1 MKSPLIATAID
12 APWYA
17 KPVHQ
22 LNIDIETRSAA
33 DLPKVGV
40 YKYTEDP
47 QFDILLFAY
56 AIDGGEVQLIDLT
69 EQELPKKLV
78 DMLDNQKYTK
88 VAFNAQFERIALT
101 RYLRR
106 LGYIGGGAWLSARE
120 WRDTMI
126 EANEL
131 GLPSTLKWAAT
142 YLGLDEQKDARGKA
156 LINYFSKPLKDGSFH
171 QPSDDPEKWALF
183 SLYNQQDV
191 RTEMAI
197 ADKLAAHPMDPQE
210 WVYWTLDQRIN
221 DRGVMVDTA
230 LADGAIALMQAN
242 NDAGLEQMRAITGLS
257 NPNSL
262 LQFKGWLHD
271 QDYPMEKLGKELVQ
285 DAVENDDTM
294 PDRVRQALEL
304 RLTLSNTSTKKYE
317 MMDRAHCDDGRL
329 HGLLQ
334 FYGANRTGRWAGR
347 LLQVQNLPRTYLQP
361 LSVARDLVKAQDAD
375 VLELLFDSVPGVLK
389 ELIRTALVPGPGN
402 RFIVADFSAIE
413 ARVIAWYAHEDWTL
427 EAFRTHG
434 KIYEATASQ
443 MFGIPLDQIDKKTR
457 QKGKV
462 ATLALG
468 YQGGPGALTAMGAL
482 KMGIP
487 ESELP
492 ELVDKWRNA
501 NPNIVQFWYA
511 VDKAALKVVHRGGL
525 ETVGPLSFYT
535 KDGWLFI
542 KLPSGRSLAYAN
554 ARLEPGKFADQIV
567 YDGQGEH
574 VGFTK
579 LHTYGG
585 KLVENIVQATARD
598 LLAGAMLALEKEG
611 YPAVFHIHDEV
622 VAEVPEGQGSLDEM
636 VQIMTRVP
644 DWAEGLPLNAAGFET
659 YYYKKQ

>member
-1 MKSPLIATAID
+1 MAT
-12 APWYA
+12 P
-17 KPVHQ
+17 KHQ
-22 LNIDIETRSAA
+22 LNIDIETRSGA

-40 YKYTEDP
+40 YKYTENP
-47 QFDILLFAY
+47 LFAIILFAY

-69 EQELPKKLV
+69 KQDLPRELT
-78 DMLDNQKYTK
+78 DMLRDPGYQK
-88 VAFNAQFERIALT
+88 VAFNAQFERISLT
-101 RYLRR
+101 RYMRKSGR
-106 LGYIGGGAWLSARE
+106 LAPESWLDPTQ

-126 EANEL
+126 EANEM
-131 GLPSTLKWAAT
+131 GLPATLKWAAT
-142 YLGLDEQKDARGKA
+142 YLGLDEQKDTRGKA
-156 LINYFSKPLKDGSFH
+156 LINFFSKPKRGGGFN
-171 QPSDDPEKWALF
+171 QPGDDPEKWETF
-183 SLYNQQDV
+183 SSYNMQDV

-197 ADKLAAHPMDPQE
+197 ADKLASYPMHPQE
-210 WVYWTLDQRIN
+210 WQYWSMDQRIN
-221 DRGVMVDTA
+221 DRGVMVDTD
-230 LADGAIALMQAN
+230 LAEGAIALMQHN
-242 NDAGLEQMRAITGLS
+242 NEAGMAQMRELTGLS

-262 LQFKGWLHD
+262 IQFKGWLHD
-271 QDYPMEKLGKELVQ
+271 QGYPMPKLGKELVQ
-285 DAVENDDTM
+285 DKLDNDNAM
-294 PDRVRQALEL
+294 PDQVRQALKL
-304 RLTLSNTSTKKYE
+304 KLTLSNTSTKKYE
-317 MMDRAHCDDGRL
+317 MMERAHTNDGRL

-347 LLQVQNLPRTYLQP
+347 LLQVQNLPRNYVQP
-361 LSVARDLVKAQDAD
+361 LSLARDLVIAQDAESI
-375 VLELLFDSVPGVLK
+375 ELLFGSVPGLLK
-389 ELIRTALVPGPGN
+389 ELIRTALIPEPGS
-402 RFIVADFSAIE
+402 RFLVADFSAIE

-443 MFGIPLDQIDKKTR
+443 MFNIPLDQIDKKTR

-487 ESELP
+487 EGELP

-511 VDKAALKVVHRGGL
+511 VDRAATRVVRRGGV
-525 ETVGPLSFYT
+525 ETVGPLSFYV

-542 KLPSGRSLAYAN
+542 KLPSGRSLAYAH
-554 ARLEPGKFADQIV
+554 ARMEPGKFADQIV
-567 YDGQGEH
+567 YDGQGDR

-598 LLAGAMLALEKEG
+598 LLAGAMLSLEKAG

-622 VAEVPEGQGSLDEM
+622 IVEKPEGEGSLDEM
-636 VQIMTRVP
+636 VQIMTQVP

-659 YYYKKQ
+659 HYYMKN